1 METLYWITRLDAIGN
16 MFCLFILISVVGG
29 LISGVGYCVN
39 LGDAEETLNNKYS
52 PSEYE
57 KAIKYVNL
65 FKKYFRI
72 CCVSFIVFVLAN
84 AFLPTT
90 KEAYIIY
97 GVGSTIDYIKSNE
110 KAKQLPDKVI
120 DALDKYL
127 SEYGN

>member
-1 METLYWITRLDAIGN
+1 METLYWITRLDAISG
-16 MFCLFILISVVGG
+16 MLCLFIVISVVGG
-29 LISGVGYCVN
+29 IASSIGYHVN
-39 LGDAEETLNNKYS
+39 REEAEVKRNKYDQ
-52 PSEYE
+52 SEYE
-57 KAIKYVNL
+57 SAIRYVNL

-72 CCVSFIVFVLAN
+72 CCITFFISIITN
-84 AFLPTT
+84 TFLPTT

-97 GVGSTIDYIKSNE
+97 GVGSTIDYVKSNE